1 MRMPSALLVVG
12 AVILALP
19 FGWGL
24 GVVAAYLIAGP
35 DFGQL
40 PVGTIPV
47 CIVGAVV
54 FVIASPLLAQ
64 WRLAIMAVGTAAF
77 LLLGYLMS

>member
-12 AVILALP
+12 ALILALP

-24 GVVAAYLIAGP
+24 GVVAACLIAGP

-54 FVIASPLLAQ
+54 FVITSPLAAQ